1 MTYARALKEF
11 FGEPLQVLPLVRYNE
26 TKLIQLYIGRHI
38 MQSAKRYAIIA
49 GAVLGVIVIGG
60 LIIAAIFHVLL
71 EVLYVFLILLAA
83 LLIAATLFQV
93 YSIVMLIRT
102 ITTVRDEMKPLIS
115 SVQETVGI
123 VKETA
128 STAGHTVSTIDTTA
142 RLTSE
147 IAIAPGVRAVAAVV
161 AVQQIVRVF
170 FGKGRIASRAEE
182 RRKQQREALAR
193 GE

>member
-102 ITTVRDEMKPLIS
+102 ITTVRDEMKPLLS

-123 VKETA
+123 VKDTA
-128 STAGHTVSTIDTTA
+128 KTAGHTASTIGSTA
-142 RLTSE
+142 SLTSE
-147 IAIAPGVRAVAAVV
+147 IVVAPSVRAVAAVV
-161 AVQQIVRVF
+161 AGLQMVRVF
-170 FGKGRIASRAEE
+170 FGKGHVAKRAEE
-182 RRKQQREALAR
+182 RRKAQLEALAR